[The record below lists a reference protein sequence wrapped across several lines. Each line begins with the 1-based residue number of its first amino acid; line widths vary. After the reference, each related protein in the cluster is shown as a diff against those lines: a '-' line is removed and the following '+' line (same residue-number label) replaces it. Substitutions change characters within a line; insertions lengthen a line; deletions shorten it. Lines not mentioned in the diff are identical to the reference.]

1 MSKLFKKNELKILW
15 PFYLKSLLQFLMIFT
30 AFYVIQLQGLGLSLF
45 QIGVLFSVWGISEL
59 IFEIPTGAI
68 ADIYGRKFSTILG
81 FSSLGAIMVAIY
93 FSHNF
98 YSLLTLFFL
107 MGIAGTFFSGADDAW
122 VVDLLKRKR
131 KKDLVDEYFK
141 KIASFSSF
149 AMLLSGAVGAFF
161 VGKYG
166 LNIIWIVTGAYFM
179 IGSMIL
185 LFGEERFIRKKQHI
199 RDHLKD
205 LKLHTKEAS
214 KFTFKKRNL
223 SLIMYATF
231 FFALMIA
238 FAGAMTWQPFLL
250 NSGLEESYFGY
261 LFFITFLLGI
271 FIPYTT
277 NFLTKKIGSKKIYL
291 VFCLALVSISLF
303 LLILTNNLIFI
314 LILFFVFMSLQDFY
328 YPVHESF
335 FHSFVPGKMRAT
347 IGSFKSLIFSL
358 VSALI
363 FPLVGFLADKLNPK
377 YTIILGGIFLIPSI
391 IFYMNIDEK

>member
-45 QIGVLFSVWGISEL
+45 KIGVLFSVWGISEL

-166 LNIIWIVTGAYFM
+166 LNIIWIVTGA
-179 IGSMIL
+179 
-185 LFGEERFIRKKQHI
+185 
-199 RDHLKD
+199 
-205 LKLHTKEAS
+205 
-214 KFTFKKRNL
+214 
-223 SLIMYATF
+223 
-231 FFALMIA
+231 
-238 FAGAMTWQPFLL
+238 
-250 NSGLEESYFGY
+250 
-261 LFFITFLLGI
+261 
-271 FIPYTT
+271 
-277 NFLTKKIGSKKIYL
+277 
-291 VFCLALVSISLF
+291 
-303 LLILTNNLIFI
+303 
-314 LILFFVFMSLQDFY
+314 
-328 YPVHESF
+328 
-335 FHSFVPGKMRAT
+335 
-347 IGSFKSLIFSL
+347 
-358 VSALI
+358 
-363 FPLVGFLADKLNPK
+363 
-377 YTIILGGIFLIPSI
+377 
-391 IFYMNIDEK
+391 